1 MFCPQCGAQAD
12 QGIKYC
18 KQCGINL
25 RRIQGVMSRGGA
37 SANWNDVWMEEA
49 LEEQR
54 SKRKKTPEEKRLDEI
69 KGGVITSS
77 VGLAITIFFS
87 FLFDAIANNAS
98 GSQAEILRSLW
109 AVGLVPLFIGLGIVF
124 NGVYLS
130 KRIVE
135 LKRAP
140 EQLPQPSAQPL
151 APPHPQPLFGTQAGS
166 VDTAKVAQL
175 PAANAQSSV
184 TEHTTAHLG
193 EATAVN
199 VPRKTN

>member
-1 MFCPQCGAQAD
+1 MFCPQCGASAD

-54 SKRKKTPEEKRLDEI
+54 NKRKKSPEEKRIEEI
-69 KGGVITSS
+69 KGGVLTSS
-77 VGLAITIFFS
+77 VGLALTIFFS
-87 FLFDAIANNAS
+87 FLFDAVANNVG

-130 KRIVE
+130 KRVVE
-135 LKRAP
+135 LKRMQ
-140 EQLPQPSAQPL
+140 EQPPQSL
-151 APPHPQPLFGTQAGS
+151 APPQPQPLFGV
-166 VDTAKVAQL
+166 VDTARVAQL
-175 PAANAQSSV
+175 PAANAQVSV

-199 VPRKTN
+199 VRRETN

>member
-49 LEEQR
+49 LEDQR
-54 SKRKKTPEEKRLDEI
+54 SKRKKTPEEKRIDEI

-77 VGLAITIFFS
+77 AGLAITIFFS
-87 FLFDAIANNAS
+87 FLFNAIANNVG

-109 AVGLVPLFIGLGIVF
+109 AIGLVPLFIGLGIVF

-135 LKRAP
+135 LKHTP
-140 EQLPQPSAQPL
+140 EPSAQPL
-151 APPHPQPLFGTQAGS
+151 APPQPQPLFGTQNTS

-199 VPRKTN
+199 VQRKTN

>member
-1 MFCPQCGAQAD
+1 MFCPQCGAQTD

-37 SANWNDVWMEEA
+37 SMDWNDVWKEEA

-54 SKRKKTPEEKRLDEI
+54 QKRKKSPEEKRIEEI
-69 KGGVITSS
+69 KSGVLTSS
-77 VGLAITIFFS
+77 VGLALTIFFS
-87 FLFDAIANNAS
+87 FLFEAVANNVG

-109 AVGLVPLFIGLGIVF
+109 AIGLVPLFIGLGIVF

-130 KRIVE
+130 KRLVE
-135 LKRAP
+135 LKQGQESP
-140 EQLPQPSAQPL
+140 
-151 APPHPQPLFGTQAGS
+151 PQPLVPPQPQPQPQFLVGA

-175 PAANAQSSV
+175 PAANLQASV

-193 EATAVN
+193 EATAVK
-199 VPRKTN
+199 VRRETN

>member
-54 SKRKKTPEEKRLDEI
+54 SKRKKTPEEKRIDEI

-77 VGLAITIFFS
+77 AGLAITIFFS
-87 FLFDAIANNAS
+87 FLFNAIANNVG

-109 AVGLVPLFIGLGIVF
+109 AIGLVPLFIGLGIVF

-140 EQLPQPSAQPL
+140 EQPL
-151 APPHPQPLFGTQAGS
+151 APPQPQPLFGAQSSS

-175 PAANAQSSV
+175 PAANTQSSV

-193 EATAVN
+193 EATRVKA
-199 VPRKTN
+199 RRETN

>member
-54 SKRKKTPEEKRLDEI
+54 SKRKKTPEEKRIDEI
-69 KGGVITSS
+69 KGGVILSS
-77 VGLAITIFFS
+77 VGLALTIFFS
-87 FLFDAIANNAS
+87 FLFDAIANNA
-98 GSQAEILRSLW
+98 GGTQAEILRSLW
-109 AVGLVPLFIGLGIVF
+109 AVGLVPLFIGLGFIF

-130 KRIVE
+130 KHLVE
-135 LKRAP
+135 LKRGQAEP
-140 EQLPQPSAQPL
+140 LQPL
-151 APPHPQPLFGTQAGS
+151 APPQPQPMFGV

-175 PAANAQSSV
+175 PAANAQVSV

-193 EATAVN
+193 EATAIN
-199 VPRKTN
+199 VQRKTN